1 MRTTLILFLAV
12 LLAGCAAATNVQVMK
27 PVNGE
32 IQSFLTPELQKGRCY
47 SFLTAGRE
55 GEMIARKS
63 NMLLNECNL
72 TAKDVINRL
81 TYLTYTTKDT
91 YMAESGEN
99 HVISKRVMG
108 NKDIE
113 IQTKF
118 FYEKEGGVRGI
129 QALLNDF
136 VDKNYIKGHE
146 PEWVVRAL
154 YREVKMQDGKIVV
167 VRDGMTLDEFKE
179 EDRIQHYKMLN
190 RLLQDKK

>member
-12 LLAGCAAATNVQVMK
+12 LMAGCGAATNVQVMK

-32 IQSFLTPELQKGRCY
+32 IQSFLTPEMQKSRCY

-63 NMLLNECNL
+63 NMLLSECNL
-72 TAKDVINRL
+72 SAKDVINRL

-113 IQTKF
+113 IETRF

-129 QALLNDF
+129 QALINDF
-136 VDKNYIKGHE
+136 VDKNYTKGYE
-146 PEWVVRAL
+146 PEWAVRAL
-154 YREVKMQDGKIVV
+154 YREVKLQDGKIVV
-167 VRDGMTLDEFKE
+167 VRDGMTRDEFMKE
-179 EDRIQHYKMLN
+179 DDIEHYKMLN
-190 RLLQDKK
+190 RMLQEKK

>member
-1 MRTTLILFLAV
+1 MRTILILFLAV
-12 LLAGCAAATNVQVMK
+12 LMAGCGAATNVQVMK
-27 PVNGE
+27 PVNGD
-32 IQSFLTPELQKGRCY
+32 IQSFLTPEMKKSRCY
-47 SFLTAGRE
+47 SFLTGGRE

-72 TAKDVINRL
+72 SAMDVINRL

-118 FYEKEGGVRGI
+118 VYEKEGGVRGI

-136 VDKNYIKGHE
+136 VDKNYVKGYE
-146 PEWVVRAL
+146 PEWAVRAL
-154 YREVKMQDGKIVV
+154 YREVKLQDGKIVV
-167 VRDGMTLDEFKE
+167 VREGMTLDEFKE
-179 EDRIQHYKMLN
+179 QDRIEHYKMLN
-190 RLLQDKK
+190 RMLQEKK